1 MIRLD
6 IDMRVRQ
13 TGPDG
18 EDLVSFEVHA
28 AGSEVVIVLEDT
40 AAVAGLHRRDLARLA
55 PLADGLARRGVSV
68 RVEGP
73 KGTLVQIGDVKSGP
87 VGRLVAG
94 SRHIRLGHVGALL
107 SEVRLPEI
115 RRGEVRSGEE
125 RRGTPL
131 SAPPPTLF
139 PVFPTLG
146 RNARRRVTTTHYI
159 PGSGR
164 PRLIFSVGSGDWD
177 GTRPREFDLRPDV
190 TVIGSGPDANLRLEG
205 LEGRHAEIRHNED
218 DEYVLYPLAATGGGR
233 PNLPHGSDTARILRT
248 GSRLEI
254 GRWRL
259 AFYREE
265 FADHGRPFGGRI
277 GGEYAFQKQ
286 QPVRPYGS
294 GELG

>member
-6 IDMRVRQ
+6 IDMQVRQ
-13 TGPDG
+13 VGPDG
-18 EDLVSFEVHA
+18 DEQTAFEVHA
-28 AGSEVVIVLEDT
+28 AGNEIVVVLEDT
-40 AAVAGLHRRDLARLA
+40 SVLPGLHRRDLTHLG
-55 PLADGLARRGVSV
+55 PLADGLAKRGVRV

-73 KGTLVQIGDVKSGP
+73 RGTLVQLGDVKAGP
-87 VGRLVAG
+87 VGRLVVG
-94 SRHIRLGHVGALL
+94 SPHIRLGHVSALL
-107 SEVRLPEI
+107 PEVRHEGPRGDGR
-115 RRGEVRSGEE
+115 RRG
-125 RRGTPL
+125 L
-131 SAPPPTLF
+131 SVPAPPPTLF
-139 PVFPTLG
+139 PLFPTLG
-146 RNARRRVTTTHYI
+146 RHARRRVTTTHYI

-177 GTRPREFDLRPDV
+177 GSRPREFDLLPDS
-190 TVIGSGPDANLRLEG
+190 TVIGSGPDADLRLEG
-205 LEGRHAEIRHNED
+205 LEARHAEIRHNED
-218 DEYVLYPLAATGGGR
+218 DEYVLYSFAATGGGR
-233 PNLPHGSDTARILRT
+233 PNLPHGSADARILRT

>member
-13 TGPDG
+13 VGPDG
-18 EDLVSFEVHA
+18 DALTSFEVHA
-28 AGSEVVIVLEDT
+28 AGNEVVVVLEDT
-40 AAVAGLHRRDLARLA
+40 GAIAGLHRRDLTRLA
-55 PLADGLARRGVSV
+55 PLADGLARRGVRL

-73 KGTLVQIGDVKSGP
+73 KGTLVQLGDVKAGP
-87 VGRLVAG
+87 VGRMVAG
-94 SRHIRLGHVGALL
+94 SRHIRLGHVSALL
-107 SEVRLPEI
+107 PEVR
-115 RRGEVRSGEE
+115 RGDDAH
-125 RRGTPL
+125 RGGRPDAMPL
-131 SAPPPTLF
+131 TAPPPTLF
-139 PVFPTLG
+139 PLFPTLT

-164 PRLIFSVGSGDWD
+164 PRLIFAVGSGDWD

-190 TVIGSGPDANLRLEG
+190 TVIGSGPDADLRLEG
-205 LEGRHAEIRHNED
+205 LEARHAEIRHNED
-218 DEYVLYPLAATGGGR
+218 DEYVLHPLAATGGGR
-233 PNLPHGSDTARILRT
+233 PNLPHGSDGARILRT
-248 GSRLEI
+248 GSRVEV